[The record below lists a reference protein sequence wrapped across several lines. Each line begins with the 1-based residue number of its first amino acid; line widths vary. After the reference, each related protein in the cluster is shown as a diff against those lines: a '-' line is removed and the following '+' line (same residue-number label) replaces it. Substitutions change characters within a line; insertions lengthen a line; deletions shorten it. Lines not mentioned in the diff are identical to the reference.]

1 VPCGNMRR
9 LSVLKQR
16 QDRGCPLRGSVA
28 AVTTRL
34 FALVAVIAI
43 VQGCASL
50 GALGLVRPPR
60 FRTDPDRPAELRLVG
75 PSLSRP
81 LGGATVRLWARVE
94 NPNPFSVTLST
105 VAGRLFLEG
114 TEAAD
119 VDLPLGLPLVSGQ
132 DESVPL
138 DLSLS
143 FENVPRLGD
152 VLARAALGSDVGYRL
167 EGTLGVDAGS
177 LGRPTFG
184 PFTLLAGDVR
194 VRR

>member
-1 VPCGNMRR
+1 MRR

-16 QDRGCPLRGSVA
+16 QERPCPLQSSVA

-34 FALVAVIAI
+34 VALVGLLAVG
-43 VQGCASL
+43 QGCASL

-81 LGGATVRLWARVE
+81 LGGAAVRLWARVD

-132 DESVPL
+132 EQSVPL

-143 FENVPRLGD
+143 FENVPRLAD
-152 VLARAALGSDVGYRL
+152 VIGRAALGSDVGYRL